1 MNFPNIFQKKLDA
14 VLEVHPT
21 QPCSV
26 FHFFMLAGDQL
37 ISSRISDDNFYNR
50 RNDEVGEKIAKTVE
64 MYSAA
69 RFICD
74 NTKLKKVQRNIFLV
88 PSPE

>member
-1 MNFPNIFQKKLDA
+1 
-14 VLEVHPT
+14 
-21 QPCSV
+21 
-26 FHFFMLAGDQL
+26 MLTGDQL

-50 RNDEVGEKIAKTVE
+50 RNDEIGEKIAKTVE